1 MKIETGVAVPIERNG
16 EHVGDL
22 RFNPDDVC
30 FVERAYDLISE
41 LKRAEKEYE
50 SKAKELE
57 ADSAVDEYG
66 IPKNIRA
73 RLQFLREA
81 CEGLYAQIDTVF
93 GAGTSEM
100 VFGGALSLSAI
111 EQFFTGLAPHF
122 EEARADKMAP
132 YLNDASKKALT
143 K

>member
-1 MKIETGVAVPIERNG
+1 MKIETGLSIPVERNG
-16 EHVGDL
+16 EHVGNL
-22 RFNPDDVC
+22 HFNPDDVC
-30 FVERAYDLISE
+30 FAEHVYGLIGE
-41 LKRAEKEYE
+41 LEQAEKAYE
-50 SKAKELE
+50 AKAKELE
-57 ADSAVDEYG
+57 ADKAVDEYG

-73 RLQFLREA
+73 RLQFLREV
-81 CEGLYAQIDTVF
+81 CEDLYAKIDTVF

-122 EEARADKMAP
+122 EQVRADKMAP
-132 YLNDASKKALT
+132 YLSESKRALT

>member
-1 MKIETGVAVPIERNG
+1 MKIETGLSIPIERNG
-16 EHVGDL
+16 EHVGSL
-22 RFNPDDVC
+22 HFNPDDVC
-30 FVERAYDLISE
+30 FVERVYGLISE
-41 LKRAEKEYE
+41 LEQAEKAYE
-50 SKAKELE
+50 AKAKEFE

-81 CEGLYAQIDTVF
+81 CEWLHAQIDAVF

-100 VFGGALSLSAI
+100 AFGGALSLSAI

-122 EEARADKMAP
+122 EQVRKDKMAP
-132 YLNDASKKALT
+132 YLSASKRTLT

>member
-30 FVERAYDLISE
+30 FVERVYDLIGE
-41 LKRAEKEYE
+41 LQQAEKTYE
-50 SKAKELE
+50 ARAQELE
-57 ADSAVDEYG
+57 VDNSVDEYG
-66 IPKNIRA
+66 IPQNIRA

-81 CEGLYAQIDTVF
+81 CEDLYTKIDTAF
-93 GAGTSEM
+93 GTGTSEM

-122 EEARADKMAP
+122 EESRAGKVAA
-132 YLNDASKKALT
+132 YLNESKRAL
-143 K
+143 KK

>member
-1 MKIETGVAVPIERNG
+1 MKIDTGLSIPVERNG

-22 RFNPDDVC
+22 HFNPDDVC
-30 FVERAYDLISE
+30 FAEHVYGLIGE
-41 LKRAEKEYE
+41 LEQAEKAYE
-50 SKAKELE
+50 AKAQELE
-57 ADSAVDEYG
+57 ADKAVDEYG

-73 RLQFLREA
+73 RLQFLREL
-81 CEGLYAQIDTVF
+81 CDDLYAKIDTVF

-122 EEARADKMAP
+122 EQVRADKMAP
-132 YLNDASKKALT
+132 YLSESKRALR

>member
-1 MKIETGVAVPIERNG
+1 MKIETGLSIPVERNG
-16 EHVGDL
+16 EHVGSL
-22 RFNPDDVC
+22 HFNPNDVC
-30 FVERAYDLISE
+30 FVEHVYGLIGE
-41 LKRAEKEYE
+41 LEQAEKAYE
-50 SKAKELE
+50 AKAKELE
-57 ADSAVDEYG
+57 ADKAVDEYG

-73 RLQFLREA
+73 RLQFLREV
-81 CEGLYAQIDTVF
+81 CEDLYAKIDTVF

-122 EEARADKMAP
+122 EQVRADKMAP
-132 YLNDASKKALT
+132 YLSESKRALT